1 MRCQYDPT
9 TAVGALHPLHVGLGI
24 GQSAT
29 GESMSRGYPWTSA
42 THTRR
47 GDSLRTAGRGTP
59 SLSRLTQPRSTSRW
73 PASTSS
79 EWPGPSR
86 PVTRTTCCS
95 GPTTS
100 SPRGGV
106 CGAGSV
112 TSCCP
117 PLRGSI
123 TESAPGSTTRAVP
136 TSHVIDP
143 TPPRRCPGL
152 HRRKITSANARDIS
166 WGVYGPV
173 LSATIC
179 RGIVTLFST
188 GPRGSAALGRVSAF
202 GTDPRHS
209 WRLP

>member
-1 MRCQYDPT
+1 MPRAGLTWVRCQYDPT

-47 GDSLRTAGRGTP
+47 GESMRTAGRGTP

-95 GPTTS
+95 GLTTS

-123 TESAPGSTTRAVP
+123 TDSAPGSTTRAVP

-152 HRRKITSANARDIS
+152 HRRNQRRRMLAILVGAYMDQYCRQPS
-166 WGVYGPV
+166 VEE
-173 LSATIC
+173 LS
-179 RGIVTLFST
+179 RFSRPAPA
-188 GPRGSAALGRVSAF
+188 GQ
-202 GTDPRHS
+202 
-209 WRLP
+209 LPSGA